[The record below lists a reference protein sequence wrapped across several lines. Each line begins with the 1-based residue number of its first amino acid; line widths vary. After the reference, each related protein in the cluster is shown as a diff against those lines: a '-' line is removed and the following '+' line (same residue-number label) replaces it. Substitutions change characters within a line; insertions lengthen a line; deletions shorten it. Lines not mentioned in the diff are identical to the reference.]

1 MKAVSPVRSLRQA
14 DAAIRSLSESS
25 HAIGSGS
32 AGSGTELALDSLLYD
47 MNGCYSRLRQLVPSL
62 ATSRKASK
70 MEILQHVIDYI
81 LDLQVALDAEPGHDE
96 SVTAETQVCSEVVP
110 LTSPAETVCC

>member
-81 LDLQVALDAEPGHDE
+81 LDLQVALDAEPVILQWTFKSH
-96 SVTAETQVCSEVVP
+96 VCLLCRCAP
-110 LTSPAETVCC
+110 KLCP

>member
-1 MKAVSPVRSLRQA
+1 MKAVVSPVRSLRQA

-25 HAIGSGS
+25 VAIGSGS
-32 AGSGTELALDSLLYD
+32 AGTDLALDSLLYD
-47 MNGCYSRLRQLVPSL
+47 MNGCYSRLRQLVPTL

-96 SVTAETQVCSEVVP
+96 SVTAETQVCSEVAP
-110 LTSPAETVCC
+110 LISPAETVCC